1 MLAFV
6 NVHNLTK
13 TARETVAAFQRIT
26 IAEPAPE
33 FSPVSSVAT
42 LEPETVAEPVPQS
55 TTTTAT
61 VERRRFL
68 ADCRQADKHCGRY
81 TWQTVVLSFDGS
93 RISLDSN
100 NGDFLL
106 SQTVDYFNVS
116 GPAAAVVV
124 PVKKLVT
131 LLAKFDAREV
141 AFSIICHPA
150 EDSAEVVLSVDGGE
164 FTIPAELA
172 TGAGKAAETVVN
184 RFAFFR
190 GPFLAEFATMTT
202 AGELCDALTRC
213 KGSTDNE
220 STRYALSGFRF
231 DIAPDRFTIA
241 ATDSRRLTV
250 RNITTTT
257 AGTFPTVK
265 IGTLSS
271 YVSPE
276 SLGYVFPL
284 SAAERII
291 EGLKRVPDGS
301 SVAIAAHYQEPH
313 VVPTK
318 TDDAGNV
325 IESKTVSNVSSVVVE
340 CSDDSG
346 IRFSIRSKVVE
357 GRFPRYQDVIPRSG
371 NLTATADRKKLLQAI
386 TTAAAVLSE
395 ESRGL
400 DVVIVDDSGAG
411 EFRGESAENGKSK
424 VRFSWTIVSGGIEFT
439 TGEQNA
445 TEFGITIDPNYL
457 TDYLKTSTAERVAFR
472 FVDSDT
478 AIVVEEENAAA
489 GCFVIMPLSR
499 DR

>member
-13 TARETVAAFQRIT
+13 TAREVVAGFQRT
-26 IAEPAPE
+26 TAADPAPE
-33 FSPVSSVAT
+33 FSPVSAVAIM
-42 LEPETVAEPVPQS
+42 EPEPEPAPVPQS

-61 VERRRFL
+61 ADRRRFL
-68 ADCRQADKHCGRY
+68 ADCRQAEKHSGRSAFS
-81 TWQTVVLSFDGS
+81 TVLLSYDGK
-93 RISLDSN
+93 RVSLDSN

-106 SQTVDYFNVS
+106 SQTVDYVNAS
-116 GPAAAVVV
+116 GPAAAVAV

-131 LLAKFDAREV
+131 LLSKFDAREV
-141 AFSIICHPA
+141 AFSIVCHPA

-172 TGAGKAAETVVN
+172 SGAGETAANIAT
-184 RFAFFR
+184 RFEFFR
-190 GPFLAEFATMTT
+190 GPFPAEFATMTT
-202 AGELCDALTRC
+202 AAELCDALTRC
-213 KGSTDNE
+213 QGSTDTE

-250 RNITTTT
+250 RHIPTTT

-265 IGTLSS
+265 VGTLSS

-284 SAAERII
+284 SAAVRII

-301 SVAIAAHYQEPH
+301 AVAIAAHYQEPH
-313 VVPTK
+313 IVPTK
-318 TDDAGNV
+318 TDDDGNV
-325 IESKTVSNVSSVVVE
+325 IESKTVSNVSSVVIE
-340 CSDDSG
+340 CCDDSG
-346 IRFSIRSKVVE
+346 IRFSVRSRVVE
-357 GRFPRYQDVIPRSG
+357 GRFPRYQDVIPRTG

-400 DVVIVDDSGAG
+400 DIVIRENSGAG
-411 EFRGESAENGKSK
+411 ELRGESTENGKSK
-424 VRFSWTIVSGGIEFT
+424 VQFNWSIVSGGIEYAT
-439 TGEQNA
+439 TDNA

-472 FVDSDT
+472 FVDSET
-478 AIVVEEENAAA
+478 AIVIEENDSAA
-489 GCFVIMPLSR
+489 GCFVLMPLSR